1 MTIQAVLID
10 DERNNLNN
18 LSGLLERYCPEINVQ
33 GMAINAAEGRDI
45 IMRLQPDLVFLDIQM
60 PGTNG
65 FELLQQLHGFGL
77 LQQLPNPGFEV
88 IFVTAHDQY
97 GIQAVKF
104 AAVDYLLKP
113 IHVTELQEAVR
124 KASVRI
130 AGRKKNLQ
138 LENLLQLLEKQS
150 FKEEHRIALTTL
162 KETRFLYTRQ
172 IIRCESD
179 NNYCFF
185 FLEDGDKLL
194 ISKPLYEYEPL
205 LKDYGFIRCHQSH
218 LVNKRFIKSWLR
230 EDGGFLLLTDGSQV
244 PVSRSKREAVQAALG
259 F

>member
-1 MTIQAVLID
+1 VDLINEAEMTVQAVLID

-33 GMAINAAEGRDI
+33 GVAINAAEGRDLI
-45 IMRLQPDLVFLDIQM
+45 TRLRPDLVFLDIQM

-65 FELLQQLHGFGL
+65 FELLQQLPGS
-77 LQQLPNPGFEV
+77 GFEV

-130 AGRKKNLQ
+130 AGKKKNLQ

-205 LKDYGFIRCHQSH
+205 LRDYGFIRCHQSH